1 MLNQQY
7 LSAFAQHL
15 QANLPD
21 IQAMQILTT
30 EGLTLLSA
38 VNKADEDQISALSAM
53 LLSGASQLTKSLG
66 SNQKTQGLIV
76 CYEPSAYVVT
86 AMNEDCMLGLQIPAE
101 MGQPSLL
108 TKVSLLISDHAS
120 TLKITH

>member
-15 QANLPD
+15 QANLPG

-30 EGLTLLSA
+30 EGLTLLSEA
-38 VNKADEDQISALSAM
+38 NEAAEDQISALSAM
-53 LLSGASQLTKSLG
+53 LMNGASQLTQCLDG
-66 SNQKTQGLIV
+66 SQKTQGLIV
-76 CYEPSAYVVT
+76 CCEPSAYLVT
-86 AMNEDCMLGLQIPAE
+86 AMNEDCMLGLKIPAE

-108 TKVSLLISDHAS
+108 AQVSSLISDHAS
-120 TLKITH
+120 NLSITH

>member
-15 QANLPD
+15 QQNLPS

-38 VNKADEDQISALSAM
+38 ANETEEDQISALSAM
-53 LLSGASQLTKSLG
+53 LMSGASQLTKYLG
-66 SNQKTQGLIV
+66 SSQKTQGLII
-76 CYEPSAYVVT
+76 CSEPSAYLVT

-101 MGQPSLL
+101 MGQTSLL
-108 TKVSLLISDHAS
+108 NKVSSLINDHAS
-120 TLKITH
+120 TLRMTH

>member
-66 SNQKTQGLIV
+66 SNRRTQGLIV